1 MEDTR
6 TCRDVLMNIE
16 REDPTAWLYLPSTRD
31 WSLESMAMVLQSEE
45 VAPEEE
51 DQPDA
56 GVPREAKEIGLTP
69 ALPIT
74 VVQDIVSAAR
84 NQQPDAPDERLF
96 EAFLHYFRHDAFL
109 KMDS

>member
-1 MEDTR
+1 MEAMR

-16 REDPTAWLYLPSTRD
+16 REDPKAWLYLPSTRD
-31 WSLESMAMVLQSEE
+31 WSLESMAMVLRSEE

-51 DQPDA
+51 DEPDA
-56 GVPREAKEIGLTP
+56 GVPGEAKELGLMQV
-69 ALPIT
+69 LPVT
-74 VVQDIVSAAR
+74 VVQDVVSNAM

-96 EAFLHYFRHDAFL
+96 EALLYYFRHDAFL